1 MGGLVIITFVIRERL
16 HPKYR
21 PFVPNWSAM
30 GLAWVIPNGGAS
42 TYSFAMVVGA
52 FAAHFARRYWPRKWD
67 IYGFSIAAGLA
78 AGEACSGIVQAGLVI
93 GGVDGG
99 TVGSEIGVG
108 WT

>member
-30 GLAWVIPNGGAS
+30 GLAWVIPNSGAS
-42 TYSFAMVVGA
+42 
-52 FAAHFARRYWPRKWD
+52 FAAHFARRYWPKKWD